1 MAEVCQLKNLDKAL
15 TLDDVAM
22 RVSAEKTKCYVD
34 RLLKWGKKNERRFA
48 WRKETDPFHILIA
61 EIMLQRTGARQVE
74 PVYAEFVA
82 RYPSIRDLL
91 KAPYD
96 DVLSCLRPLG
106 LAYRAVR
113 LKQLAETLEKE
124 FDGMVPKSEPEL
136 LSLPGVGKYVAN
148 AVRCFAFK
156 EDVPI
161 VDTNVLRVLNRV
173 FSVDSIDSHKD
184 PKIWGFAA
192 RLIPAGKARDLNIST
207 LDFASFVCTARRPHH
222 DICPFKDICD
232 FHQKKRKHA
241 LS

>member
-1 MAEVCQLKNLDKAL
+1 MTEVCQFKNLDKAH

-22 RVSAEKTKCYVD
+22 RVPAEKTKCYVD

-48 WRKETDPFHILIA
+48 WRQENDPFHILIA
-61 EIMLQRTGARQVE
+61 EIMLQRTSARQVE
-74 PVYAEFVA
+74 PVYAEFVT
-82 RYPSIRDLL
+82 RYPSVRDLR
-91 KAPYD
+91 KAPFD

-124 FDGMVPKSEPEL
+124 FDGIVPKGEREL

-156 EDVPI
+156 KDVPI

-173 FSVDSIDSHKD
+173 FSVYSIHSHKD

-192 RLIPAGKARDLNIST
+192 GLIPADKARDLNIST
-207 LDFASFVCTARRPHH
+207 LDFASFVCTARRPRHS
-222 DICPFKDICD
+222 ICPFKDICD
-232 FHQKKRKHA
+232 FHQKKSKHA
-241 LS
+241 LT